1 MKNVPPE
8 ILNIPSGRN
17 FLRIILEGVISD
29 FKKGRKVSKV
39 EVSDLYSRADA
50 MDRQNVIVVAA
61 KVSSDG

>member
-29 FKKGRKVSKV
+29 FKKGRKVTKI
-39 EVSDLYSRADA
+39 EVSDLYARADA
-50 MDRQNVIVVAA
+50 MDRQNVIIVAA
-61 KVSSDG
+61 KVSPDG